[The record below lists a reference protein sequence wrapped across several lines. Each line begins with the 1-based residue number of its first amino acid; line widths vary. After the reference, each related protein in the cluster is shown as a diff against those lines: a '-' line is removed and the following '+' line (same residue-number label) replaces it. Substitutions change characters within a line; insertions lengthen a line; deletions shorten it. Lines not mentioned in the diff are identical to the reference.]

1 MMIDVR
7 KCNAEGKYTGTL
19 DFEFEGDASLID
31 IPFVSFST
39 PVHAVLDYEIFE
51 DNSVEVKGEL
61 SFTLEGACSRCLKQ
75 TKEHIVSEAEALFV
89 PKGGKTEEEDYTYRN
104 GIVVHLPERHRR
116 LRRIFARYGA
126 VCAPFGAIL
135 CGGLLGARI
144 QRRVNRKRGDIM
156 AVPKGKQSK
165 SRTNK
170 RFANYK
176 ATAPTL
182 VECPLRTASART
194 AVITTGR
201 KSSRRKKPRTEQATI
216 ESGTPKR
223 CSAFCL
229 FSSL

>member
-39 PVHAVLDYEIFE
+39 PVRAVLDYEVFE

-104 GIVVHLPERHRR
+104 GIVDLGEFLRDTVLFALPSA
-116 LRRIFARYGA
+116 LF
-126 VCAPFGAIL
+126 CAEG
-135 CGGLLGARI
+135 
-144 QRRVNRKRGDIM
+144 
-156 AVPKGKQSK
+156 
-165 SRTNK
+165 
-170 RFANYK
+170 
-176 ATAPTL
+176 
-182 VECPLRTASART
+182 
-194 AVITTGR
+194 
-201 KSSRRKKPRTEQATI
+201 
-216 ESGTPKR
+216 
-223 CSAFCL
+223 CSAPEYNEE
-229 FSSL
+229 